1 VLTPRRVG
9 QIHRHSPSVV
19 HVRVWLSVVHVD
31 QAILTR
37 SAAGPTSANAPIGTI
52 IARMRLFPVD
62 EQTVNG

>member
-1 VLTPRRVG
+1 
-9 QIHRHSPSVV
+9 
-19 HVRVWLSVVHVD
+19 VHVD